1 MHTHLT
7 AYVGLQAR
15 AVIERVNLP
24 FIWTI
29 HGLYRSRGEL
39 EGTGWTD
46 ALYLIKQAEKAV
58 ITAVSQDALID
69 VFKGIEISAHK
80 MRVILNGIDLSQFET
95 NSKRERNW
103 RTEWGIPNDAVVFG
117 AAGRLIP
124 IKRFDIL
131 LEASAQVIS
140 NHSNVYVVI
149 AGEGPLRQA
158 LEEQIKKLGLQS
170 HVHLVGYQSDMVQFW
185 NEVDVAVVSS
195 DSESFPMVVLEACAA
210 GAPVIATRVGGIPE
224 MLTDDAGILVEP
236 GSPNSLAQV
245 MMRMLDPSVRA
256 EYGRRA
262 RENAERFSMDKIAA
276 QYDSLY
282 RELLEIP
289 SQG

>member
-1 MHTHLT
+1 M
-7 AYVGLQAR
+7 
-15 AVIERVNLP
+15 
-24 FIWTI
+24 
-29 HGLYRSRGEL
+29 
-39 EGTGWTD
+39 
-46 ALYLIKQAEKAV
+46 
-58 ITAVSQDALID
+58 
-69 VFKGIEISAHK
+69 
-80 MRVILNGIDLSQFET
+80 
-95 NSKRERNW
+95 
-103 RTEWGIPNDAVVFG
+103 
-117 AAGRLIP
+117 
-124 IKRFDIL
+124 
-131 LEASAQVIS
+131 EASAQVIS

>member
-80 MRVILNGIDLSQFET
+80 MRVI
-95 NSKRERNW
+95 
-103 RTEWGIPNDAVVFG
+103 
-117 AAGRLIP
+117 
-124 IKRFDIL
+124 
-131 LEASAQVIS
+131 
-140 NHSNVYVVI
+140 
-149 AGEGPLRQA
+149 
-158 LEEQIKKLGLQS
+158 
-170 HVHLVGYQSDMVQFW
+170 
-185 NEVDVAVVSS
+185 
-195 DSESFPMVVLEACAA
+195 
-210 GAPVIATRVGGIPE
+210 
-224 MLTDDAGILVEP
+224 
-236 GSPNSLAQV
+236 
-245 MMRMLDPSVRA
+245 
-256 EYGRRA
+256 
-262 RENAERFSMDKIAA
+262 
-276 QYDSLY
+276 
-282 RELLEIP
+282 
-289 SQG
+289 